1 MTFLFTDIEGSTRLW
16 EDLPEQMREALALH
30 HKVVRAAVESAGGFV
45 FSTAGDGFA
54 AVFGRA
60 GNGVE
65 AAIAAQQH
73 LASSEWPTGTELRV
87 RMAVHTG
94 EAQERDGDYFG
105 SAVNR
110 AARLMSVAHGGQ
122 IVCSRVTAD
131 LIRDALTDEMT
142 LVDLGE
148 HQLRDLARS
157 ERVFQ
162 INPPGL
168 VREFPALRSVDT
180 LLGNLPVQPNRF
192 VGRVQLIDRISEL
205 VADSAVV
212 TLTGPGG
219 VGKTRLALQVAAT
232 LQPEYPDG
240 AWLVDLASVND
251 PERVGAVMLETL
263 SYTLAP
269 GEEEITGLC
278 ARLRRHRI
286 LLVVDNCEHLVASVA
301 PVVDAISTS
310 APNVRLIST
319 SREAFGIPAEQVLQV
334 APLATEAGGE
344 AVELFVT
351 RVRAA
356 RPDFTLDAQT
366 EPAVVELC
374 RRLDGIP
381 LAIELAAA
389 RTRAIAPAQILERLD
404 ERFRLLDGSSR
415 TAVARHQTL
424 QAAVEWSYELLSDPE
439 RAVLNRLSVFAGRF
453 TLGAAETVAADD
465 EIDALGISEHVS
477 ALVDKSLVVADTG
490 EESRYRLLETIR
502 QYAADRLLST
512 GTATEV
518 RARHASYYRS
528 MAGTISPE
536 LTGPH
541 DLVSF
546 DRLSADLENVRLMLD
561 WYQDHGQV
569 EVAAD
574 VMWELHLFWIWRD
587 HLLEMIARLE
597 ATTNPL
603 ARDDLRL
610 SRVHGQLAW
619 MKAQMGYPG
628 VPEHAERSAEHARLA
643 GKASPYHSFHGLATY
658 AMNVDGDTK
667 RAIGLM
673 ELAIAAASA
682 IGDSFMATSGR
693 VTMLWFMVLLAPG
706 SEETIRL
713 ANEVR
718 GDVGQSGSDTL
729 RGLWLGAMAVT
740 VISVEPDRTLALLDE
755 MVTLATRA
763 NFPSMLALAEFFRG
777 VVLFVQHRLGET
789 AIAWRRAMVG
799 NHATGNRQ
807 RVLLVLSGVTGLIE
821 RAGGFETA
829 AILLIS
835 LRTARGSYGILGSEI
850 EQSVE
855 RTIEE
860 RLARSLGGDVAFDRV
875 RPLDVEGAIDLA
887 LDTLDELAIESST

>member
-1 MTFLFTDIEGSTRLW
+1 MRDSKIGSSEVERHLARPNLGVVRPISSKEITPRRLTAPTADGRYPPADLWARLPTTVALGQRKIVRGGGRGSQGSVSFVPQPPLGTVTFLFTDIEGSTRLW

-54 AVFGRA
+54 AAFGRA

-415 TAVARHQTL
+415 TAVSAP
-424 QAAVEWSYELLSDPE
+424 SDP
-439 RAVLNRLSVFAGRF
+439 
-453 TLGAAETVAADD
+453 
-465 EIDALGISEHVS
+465 
-477 ALVDKSLVVADTG
+477 
-490 EESRYRLLETIR
+490 
-502 QYAADRLLST
+502 
-512 GTATEV
+512 
-518 RARHASYYRS
+518 AS
-528 MAGTISPE
+528 G
-536 LTGPH
+536 
-541 DLVSF
+541 
-546 DRLSADLENVRLMLD
+546 
-561 WYQDHGQV
+561 
-569 EVAAD
+569 
-574 VMWELHLFWIWRD
+574 
-587 HLLEMIARLE
+587 
-597 ATTNPL
+597 
-603 ARDDLRL
+603 
-610 SRVHGQLAW
+610 
-619 MKAQMGYPG
+619 
-628 VPEHAERSAEHARLA
+628 
-643 GKASPYHSFHGLATY
+643 
-658 AMNVDGDTK
+658 
-667 RAIGLM
+667 
-673 ELAIAAASA
+673 
-682 IGDSFMATSGR
+682 GR
-693 VTMLWFMVLLAPG
+693 VVLRA
-706 SEETIRL
+706 
-713 ANEVR
+713 A
-718 GDVGQSGSDTL
+718 L
-729 RGLWLGAMAVT
+729 R
-740 VISVEPDRTLALLDE
+740 SRTG
-755 MVTLATRA
+755 RA
-763 NFPSMLALAEFFRG
+763 
-777 VVLFVQHRLGET
+777 
-789 AIAWRRAMVG
+789 
-799 NHATGNRQ
+799 
-807 RVLLVLSGVTGLIE
+807 
-821 RAGGFETA
+821 
-829 AILLIS
+829 
-835 LRTARGSYGILGSEI
+835 
-850 EQSVE
+850 
-855 RTIEE
+855 
-860 RLARSLGGDVAFDRV
+860 
-875 RPLDVEGAIDLA
+875 
-887 LDTLDELAIESST
+887 